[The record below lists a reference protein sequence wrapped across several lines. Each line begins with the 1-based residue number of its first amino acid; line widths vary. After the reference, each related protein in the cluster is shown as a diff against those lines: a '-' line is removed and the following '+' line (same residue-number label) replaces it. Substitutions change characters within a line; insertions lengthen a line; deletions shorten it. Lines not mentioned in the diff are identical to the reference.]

1 MLGLSDAQLQTLMTF
16 AADIPQEKRSTF
28 LERVGAML
36 AVRGRGHFSDDDVA
50 EIRQAGADGTGS
62 AASGLVAGF
71 LAALFHEV
79 L

>member
-36 AVRGRGHFSDDDVA
+36 AMRGRGHFNDDDVA
-50 EIRQAGADGTGS
+50 DVTKLATAGLIHRRTD
-62 AASGLVAGF
+62 AA
-71 LAALFHEV
+71 
-79 L
+79 